1 MVSQRTPRHR
11 SAGVAP
17 APAPESSPVPPSSSA
32 PARRRG
38 GPFARHL
45 RSGPR
50 VAVTTGVVAAL
61 LLGPALGLTAATV
74 TGEVRP
80 EHAGPF
86 GPVVAALPWQGS
98 PPQEWLAGRD
108 PRDDRASRTL
118 ADARDDLPSDVPT
131 TPGAPGADDAPSG
144 SEASPAP
151 AADEEP
157 PADPAPTGT
166 PEDVPPVGEAD
177 PAGPDDATATDP
189 APSTAPADAARPAAG
204 TASAAG
210 AAAPGGAGPGAITAE
225 GAAVVELTN
234 AERAAAGC
242 DPLAVDDRLT
252 AAAQLHSEDMD
263 AQGYMDH
270 TSLDGR
276 SPWDRAHAQGY
287 PNPGAENVAKG
298 YRTAQDVVRGWMDS
312 PGHRAN
318 ILDCRLR
325 EIGVGHANGAWTQVF
340 GWG

>member
-1 MVSQRTPRHR
+1 LD
-11 SAGVAP
+11 
-17 APAPESSPVPPSSSA
+17 
-32 PARRRG
+32 
-38 GPFARHL
+38 GP
-45 RSGPR
+45 
-50 VAVTTGVVAAL
+50 
-61 LLGPALGLTAATV
+61 TA
-74 TGEVRP
+74 
-80 EHAGPF
+80 
-86 GPVVAALPWQGS
+86 
-98 PPQEWLAGRD
+98 
-108 PRDDRASRTL
+108 
-118 ADARDDLPSDVPT
+118 
-131 TPGAPGADDAPSG
+131 PGAPGADDAPP
-144 SEASPAP
+144 AATAPAP
-151 AADEEP
+151 AATEEP
-157 PADPAPTGT
+157 PADPVPTPT
-166 PEDVPPVGEAD
+166 PEDVPPAEGAAD
-177 PAGPDDATATDP
+177 PAGPAGATASGPTLGTG
-189 APSTAPADAARPAAG
+189 TADGAAPAAG

-210 AAAPGGAGPGAITAE
+210 VAAPGGAGPGAITAE

-242 DPLAVDDRLT
+242 EPLAVDDRLT

-318 ILDCRLR
+318 ILNCGLR

>member
-11 SAGVAP
+11 SAGAAP
-17 APAPESSPVPPSSSA
+17 APSPVTPSSSA

-74 TGEVRP
+74 TGEIRP

-86 GPVVAALPWQGS
+86 GPVVAALPWQGTS
-98 PPQEWLAGRD
+98 PQEWLAGRD

-131 TPGAPGADDAPSG
+131 APGAPAADDAPTG

-151 AADEEP
+151 AAAEEP
-157 PADPAPTGT
+157 PTAPAPTGT
-166 PEDVPPVGEAD
+166 PEDVPPAGEAD

-189 APSTAPADAARPAAG
+189 APGTAPADAATPAAG
-204 TASAAG
+204 TATAAG
-210 AAAPGGAGPGAITAE
+210 AAAPGRAGPGAITAE

-234 AERAAAGC
+234 AARAAAGC
-242 DPLAVDDRLT
+242 EPLAVDDRLT

-318 ILDCRLR
+318 ILDCGLR

-340 GWG
+340 GRG

>member
-11 SAGVAP
+11 SAGAAP
-17 APAPESSPVPPSSSA
+17 APSSESSPVPASSAA

-50 VAVTTGVVAAL
+50 VAVTTGVAAAL
-61 LLGPALGLTAATV
+61 LLGPPLGLTAATV
-74 TGEVRP
+74 TGEIRP
-80 EHAGPF
+80 EHVGPL

-98 PPQEWLAGRD
+98 APQEWLAGRD

-118 ADARDDLPSDVPT
+118 ADARDDQPADAPT
-131 TPGAPGADDAPSG
+131 APGAPGADDEPPA
-144 SEASPAP
+144 ATAPAP
-151 AADEEP
+151 AATEEP
-157 PADPAPTGT
+157 PADPVPTPA
-166 PEDVPPVGEAD
+166 PEDVPPAEGAAD
-177 PAGPDDATATDP
+177 PAGPDGATASGPTP
-189 APSTAPADAARPAAG
+189 GTGTADGAAPAAG

-210 AAAPGGAGPGAITAE
+210 ATAPGGAGPGAITAE

-242 DPLAVDDRLT
+242 EPLAVDERLT

-318 ILDCRLR
+318 ILNCGLR